1 MSDKKAT
8 IKAEGAGG
16 TVTEGKVDIKKG
28 NDEEHVIKS
37 DDVAFEITTTIVEVV
52 ESEQEDD
59 NEQVD
64 DDEHVKPEL
73 NVCHE
78 ETLKWFAA
86 NGPDKV
92 NYIWSKEG
100 RSKEDNNAQRKKILA
115 QLRSPGGYHE
125 WLMVSQ
131 ANIFNEWGYAAQ
143 IFDNDYRGDIDK
155 IDEVYFTKFTDNK
168 SNKHGKPGSGSAHND
183 IIKIIKRA
191 HNVDENALDS
201 EKLSGSQ
208 KFAIY
213 KKDLQ
218 KWAAG
223 SIEQWEYK
231 PGVPAI
237 RTRLSSG
244 RKLPKGL
251 E

>member
-1 MSDKKAT
+1 MGTTSGGAT
-8 IKAEGAGG
+8 PDSNSTSLNTDNDVKVGNDP
-16 TVTEGKVDIKKG
+16 TQVTET
-28 NDEEHVIKS
+28 
-37 DDVAFEITTTIVEVV
+37 DDVYIDKTTAISTPLIVQATKE
-52 ESEQEDD
+52 EEKD
-59 NEQVD
+59 NEYVEPKLNGSQVA
-64 DDEHVKPEL
+64 V
-73 NVCHE
+73 
-78 ETLKWFAA
+78 LKWFAD
-86 NGPDKV
+86 NTPEEV
-92 NYIWSKEG
+92 NDIWTK
-100 RSKEDNNAQRKKILA
+100 RTPKNNAERKKVLA
-115 QLRSPGGYHE
+115 QLRSPGGWHE

-131 ANIFNEWGYAAQ
+131 ANIFNQWGCVAK

-155 IDEVYFTKFTDNK
+155 KDEVYFTKFTDNK

-201 EKLSGSQ
+201 EKVLGSE